1 MVYFPMRTKIE
12 IQKEIDKLKEE
23 LAQVLEVG
31 DLVCVQPTR
40 EWRKT
45 LGESYLGFSYV
56 AIVRIDHIS
65 HNSISGEKI
74 EIREDVDITGG
85 KSYGSYTFDKNV
97 FTKITI

>member
-1 MVYFPMRTKIE
+1 MRTKIE
-12 IQKEIDKLKEE
+12 IQKEIDKLEEE
-23 LAQVLEVG
+23 LAQVIEVG

-45 LGESYLGFSYV
+45 LGSSYV

-65 HNSISGEKI
+65 HDQISGEKI
-74 EIREDVDITGG
+74 EIEEDVFLLSLLQDSGG
-85 KSYGSYTFDKNV
+85 VSYGSYSFDKNV